1 MIVRR
6 WHATIRSEDE
16 KAYIDYIMATGASA
30 YRETPGNLGF
40 QVLSR
45 DLGRGVTEVVTLS
58 WWRDLA
64 AIKAFAGDDYEQSKY
79 YADDD
84 RFLLTKTDRVEHYDV
99 AISNMQL
106 PENS

>member
-1 MIVRR
+1 MILRR

-16 KAYIDYIMATGASA
+16 KAYVDYIMATGASA
-30 YRETPGNLGF
+30 YRETQGNLGF

-45 DLGRGVTEVVTLS
+45 DLGQGVTEVVTLS
-58 WWRDLA
+58 GWQDIA

-99 AISNMQL
+99 AISDIQL
-106 PENS
+106 PASP